1 MSLQRMLIGGEMRT
15 LINSEHLME
24 KMRNEVVG
32 IFPFI
37 KPRDH
42 QRDENLDEF

>member
-1 MSLQRMLIGGEMRT
+1 MSLQRMLIGGEMGT

-37 KPRDH
+37 KLFSGMRRPPAR
-42 QRDENLDEF
+42 